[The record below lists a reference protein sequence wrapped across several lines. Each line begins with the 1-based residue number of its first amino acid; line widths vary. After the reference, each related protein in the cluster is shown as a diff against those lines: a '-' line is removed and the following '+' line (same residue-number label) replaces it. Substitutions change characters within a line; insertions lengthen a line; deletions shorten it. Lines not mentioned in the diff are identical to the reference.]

1 MKVNPAI
8 RLEKSKII
16 WLILIGIF
24 VFKACTSVSDRTKRL
39 QTIEML
45 EWVLL
50 DDNDTNRSAQEKRTD
65 ALKLLEEY
73 QTFVSAYPNDSL
85 SAVYLYNQAMMQA
98 DQFKRYEESAKLLER
113 FQREYPNHA
122 LAAKALF
129 LQAFTY
135 AEYVKDY
142 KRAELIYRSFLQ
154 RYPDNE
160 MVPSIEFEL
169 NNLGKSP
176 EELLNLNLKND

>member
-8 RLEKSKII
+8 RLEIASSK
-16 WLILIGIF
+16 WLIFTFLW
-24 VFKACTSVSDRTKRL
+24 VFMTCSTGSDREKRL
-39 QTIEML
+39 QTIETL

-65 ALKLLEEY
+65 ALKLMEEY
-73 QTFVSAYPNDSL
+73 DAFIRAYPSDSL

-113 FQREYPNHA
+113 FQREYPNHS
-122 LAAKALF
+122 LSAKALF

-135 AEYVKDY
+135 AEYVKDF
-142 KRAELIYRSFLQ
+142 KRAEAIYRSFLQ
-154 RYPDNE
+154 RYPDHE